1 MCEIYGIH
9 PRDCEQNQIL
19 KADFH
24 NLNLVFHNK
33 ILVSGFCDRFHSN
46 QHVRIMFPPNFGD
59 LGMSKKIT
67 PFFLPKCPL
76 GHAGSWGA
84 SYIYIHH
91 NLGIFLNFEWPR
103 RRVWFDVPQNSSR
116 LSIWAFYTLLGLPD
130 EFSILG
136 SAHHQIGP
144 CLKPGKW
151 KETKIPPVENTF
163 LAHKYAFGSPSSAE
177 LYLVKCFRLDNA
189 TNKISKFPKTHT
201 TREFISWRYRV
212 ALK

>member
-46 QHVRIMFPPNFGD
+46 QHVRIMFPPNFGA

-84 SYIYIHH
+84 SNTRIVDSELNYIR
-91 NLGIFLNFEWPR
+91 NLLSVFLLCKLNMR
-103 RRVWFDVPQNSSR
+103 S
-116 LSIWAFYTLLGLPD
+116 
-130 EFSILG
+130 
-136 SAHHQIGP
+136 
-144 CLKPGKW
+144 
-151 KETKIPPVENTF
+151 
-163 LAHKYAFGSPSSAE
+163 FGSVMCYEQLMLPLEHQGVSLMLVCCVGKARWCIWQSCQLKIEGKPSLKF
-177 LYLVKCFRLDNA
+177 LYFSVHYEQNFKNLYDL
-189 TNKISKFPKTHT
+189 
-201 TREFISWRYRV
+201 
-212 ALK
+212 